1 MSVGFIQTE
10 MRTSAATVDG
20 ATWSLMARP
29 NAANTAFVQS
39 VDSKNMIQMKNF
51 AQGAAKIVASAANKN
66 HEDHGWPAAQEL
78 KNYKLLKNL

>member
-1 MSVGFIQTE
+1 
-10 MRTSAATVDG
+10 
-20 ATWSLMARP
+20 MARP

-66 HEDHGWPAAQEL
+66 HEDHG
-78 KNYKLLKNL
+78 